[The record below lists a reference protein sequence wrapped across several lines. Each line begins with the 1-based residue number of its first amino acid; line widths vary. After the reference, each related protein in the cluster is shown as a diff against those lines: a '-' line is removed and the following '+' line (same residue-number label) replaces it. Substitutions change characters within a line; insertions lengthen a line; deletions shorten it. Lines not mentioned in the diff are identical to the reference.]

1 MVETANILHHATARS
16 LLILDEIG
24 RGTSTYDG
32 LSLAWAIVEY
42 VHNHP
47 QLRAKT
53 LFASHYHELLELA
66 EMLPGVRNYNVAVAE
81 EGETVVFTHRI
92 VPGGADR
99 SYGLHVAKLAGLP
112 RAVIQRAEEL
122 LATLEN
128 ADGRTKKPEPDTRK
142 QLALFPHAS
151 PLLNELRQLDVNALS
166 PLQALQRLYDWQQR
180 FADGA
185 PGASQESSE

>member
-1 MVETANILHHATARS
+1 
-16 LLILDEIG
+16 
-24 RGTSTYDG
+24 
-32 LSLAWAIVEY
+32 
-42 VHNHP
+42 
-47 QLRAKT
+47 
-53 LFASHYHELLELA
+53 
-66 EMLPGVRNYNVAVAE
+66 
-81 EGETVVFTHRI
+81 

-128 ADGRTKKPEPDTRK
+128 ADGRAKKPEPDSRK

-151 PLLNELRQLDVNALS
+151 PLLDELRQLDVNALT

-180 FADGA
+180 FADGV
-185 PGASQESSE
+185 PSTSQESSE